1 MHQALPAGASADP
14 SARRLG
20 RLLRLPLAR
29 ALLVWSLG
37 STALAAGVGTY
48 LAQLRAA
55 DLEDAF
61 SHAEAEAAVAE
72 QAVLRAMEGVASAH
86 SLLGLWQ
93 SMHDGNWLAGMQAIE
108 AHLRRMAAAGRLG
121 IIQVGIT
128 GEDGRIAWSTAP
140 GALGNNLSDRE
151 HVRVHLEEP
160 GHPGLFLSGPVV
172 GRATGRWS
180 IQATKRHFRDE
191 GLPSGVAIVSLD
203 PIALSRE
210 LGDEGREPGQLV
222 VVRHLSNGAL
232 LARSRDTE
240 RHLGRPPEPDHPA
253 VVAARQHPSGRLRYN
268 SRADGR
274 EVLVAYRVPAGLPVS
289 VQAVHDLD
297 AAMAGHRRIAAAI
310 WAGLG
315 AAILGGLAGAL
326 AWVRGRRLRE
336 ALEAE
341 ATRDPLTGLLNRRS
355 LRTQAEEALE
365 AARRGEEGLAVI
377 LADMDHFKRINDQH
391 GHEAGDTVLRD
402 VGQALSAGVRREDLV
417 CRWGGE
423 ELLVLLRDCPP
434 ETAALR
440 AEALREAVAS
450 LYLGRRGPVPQVTI
464 SIGVACIPADAAD
477 LQDAVR
483 RADAALYAAK
493 AAGRNRIAVAGGLGK
508 VEHAG

>member
-1 MHQALPAGASADP
+1 MHQALPAGASAVP
-14 SARRLG
+14 PTRRLG
-20 RLLRLPLAR
+20 RMLRLPFVRAMLA
-29 ALLVWSLG
+29 WSLG
-37 STALAAGVGTY
+37 SAALAAGVGTY

-61 SHAEAEAAVAE
+61 AHAEAEAAVAE
-72 QAVLRAMEGVASAH
+72 QAVLRAMEAVASAH

-93 SMHDGNWLAGMQAIE
+93 SLSDGQSVAGTAAVE
-108 AHLRRMAAAGRLG
+108 AHLRRMAASGRLG
-121 IIQVGIT
+121 IIQAGIA

-151 HVRVHLEEP
+151 HVSVHLQEP

-180 IQATKRHFRDE
+180 IQATQRHYRDE
-191 GLPSGVAIVSLD
+191 GAASGVAIVSLD

-210 LGDEGREPGQLV
+210 LGDEGRDPGHLV

-240 RHLGRPPEPDHPA
+240 RHLSRPPEPDHPA
-253 VVAARQHPSGRLRYN
+253 VVAARQQASGRLRYN

-297 AAMAGHRRIAAAI
+297 AAMAAFRRTAAAI

-315 AAILGGLAGAL
+315 AAMLGGLAGAL

-355 LRTQAEEALE
+355 LRTRAADALE

-402 VGQALSAGVRREDLV
+402 VGQVLSAGVRREDLV

-434 ETAALR
+434 ERAALR
-440 AEALREAVAS
+440 AEELRAAVAS
-450 LYLGRRGPVPQVTI
+450 LYADRRGPVPQVTI
-464 SIGVACIPADAAD
+464 SIGVACIPADAVD
-477 LQDAVR
+477 LQAAVR

-493 AAGRNRIAVAGGLGK
+493 LAGRNRVALAGRPGQDA
-508 VEHAG
+508 HAG

>member
-1 MHQALPAGASADP
+1 MHQALPAGASADSP
-14 SARRLG
+14 ARRIS
-20 RLLRLPLAR
+20 RMLRLPLMR
-29 ALLVWSLG
+29 ALLAWALG
-37 STALAAGVGTY
+37 STALATGVGTY
-48 LAQLRAA
+48 LAQLRAS
-55 DLEDAF
+55 DIEDAF
-61 SHAEAEAAVAE
+61 AHAEAEAAVAE

-93 SMHDGNWLAGMQAIE
+93 SMHDGNWLAGTQAIE
-108 AHLRRMAAAGRLG
+108 AHLRRMA
-121 IIQVGIT
+121 
-128 GEDGRIAWSTAP
+128 
-140 GALGNNLSDRE
+140 
-151 HVRVHLEEP
+151 
-160 GHPGLFLSGPVV
+160 
-172 GRATGRWS
+172 GRWS

-191 GLPSGVAIVSLD
+191 GQPSGVAVVSLD

-210 LGDEGREPGQLV
+210 LGDEGRDPGHLV
-222 VVRHLSNGAL
+222 VVRHLSSGAL

-240 RHLGRPPEPDHPA
+240 RHLARPPEPDHPA
-253 VVAARQHPSGRLRYN
+253 VVAARQHASGRLRYN
-268 SRADGR
+268 SRSDGR
-274 EVLVAYRVPAGLPVS
+274 EVLAAYRVPQDLPVS

-297 AAMAGHRRIAAAI
+297 AAMAGFRRTAAAI
-310 WAGLG
+310 WAGVG

-355 LRTQAEEALE
+355 LRTRAEDALE

-423 ELLVLLRDCPP
+423 ELLILLRDCPP
-434 ETAALR
+434 EMAALR
-440 AEALREAVAS
+440 AEALRQAVAS
-450 LYLGRRGPVPQVTI
+450 LYLDRRGPVPQVTI
-464 SIGVACIPADAAD
+464 SIGVACIPADAGD

-493 AAGRNRIAVAGGLGK
+493 AAGRNRIAVAGRLGDA
-508 VEHAG
+508 EHAG